1 MGLVPY
7 PSSRSCPYRF
17 INARRRILQPML
29 DASNPDP
36 APKAK
41 KMKSQHRP
49 TQRFWPD
56 SIVAGVLQTHRSQTG
71 NNSESRPTVKF
82 PNTHKHTPVYFSRSQ
97 KREMSSEELCRFES
111 QPLDGTV
118 APFFVYV
125 RLYSK
130 SNGIRLQYMS
140 HRKHKLSLSLFLE
153 L

>member
-1 MGLVPY
+1 MLLFLIWLLW
-7 PSSRSCPYRF
+7 SFHRF

-71 NNSESRPTVKF
+71 SNSDSMPTVTFSKKRKANSFLWALNNPLLFNFSLMSSWFLLCKALWVLQESRKVPYK
-82 PNTHKHTPVYFSRSQ
+82 NY
-97 KREMSSEELCRFES
+97 L
-111 QPLDGTV
+111 
-118 APFFVYV
+118 PFT
-125 RLYSK
+125 
-130 SNGIRLQYMS
+130 S
-140 HRKHKLSLSLFLE
+140 HRCLLVF
-153 L
+153 

>member
-1 MGLVPY
+1 MT
-7 PSSRSCPYRF
+7 PSSHPCCRF

-71 NNSESRPTVKF
+71 NSES
-82 PNTHKHTPVYFSRSQ
+82 
-97 KREMSSEELCRFES
+97 MSIIDFCLEFCS
-111 QPLDGTV
+111 TK
-118 APFFVYV
+118 PF
-125 RLYSK
+125 
-130 SNGIRLQYMS
+130 
-140 HRKHKLSLSLFLE
+140 
-153 L
+153 